1 MVAWGGLESLNIVQR
16 VTSACSLLGSSTICL
31 LFFYLRWWNCST
43 HHVILF
49 YISIADIICSSAIFV
64 GPWASNSHTSCTIQ
78 GWTIHLFGLSAQMW
92 CTFLGLNLWLQMKFY
107 WTDRKCRALMLWYH
121 AFAWGIPL
129 ILATIPAAQD
139 LIAPTGIWCM
149 MNVEPYWM
157 RILTGYIPMWVIVV
171 CTVCIITMIIR
182 LLHKVIASIPENM
195 DNASKIKRHYRFVT
209 CHTLMFVFGGLICWS
224 IYIILGVRLV
234 LHWNEFPY
242 EILFFLVVLAPLQ
255 GVVNLLVYVAPS
267 QLHTICCQ
275 KGYGEGMISTGTDTL
290 TNLENEL
297 PAVEIMMNKLY
308 TDDIELHEDDEPST
322 IRRSSTFHKF
332 QTVNERMSFCEGPGR
347 PAIDILRK
355 RLSARNPTK
364 EIINDGGLD
373 ERQDCE
379 TNSDR
384 VTPFKLSQ
392 VHLA

>member
-209 CHTLMFVFGGLICWS
+209 CHTLMFVVGGFLS
-224 IYIILGVRLV
+224 FSYFLILGVWEVRHGPDITDV
-234 LHWNEFPY
+234 PN
-242 EILFFLVVLAPLQ
+242 EILFLGVLILPLQ
-255 GVVNLLVYVAPS
+255 GFVNLLVYVAPS
-267 QLHTICCQ
+267 QLHNFCCQ
-275 KGYGEGMISTGTDTL
+275 KGYGEEMKSTGID
-290 TNLENEL
+290 NYSCLEKEL
-297 PAVEIMMNKLY
+297 PAVELIMNKL
-308 TDDIELHEDDEPST
+308 DSDIRELDEDDEPST
-322 IRRSSTFHKF
+322 IGLSSNFRRF
-332 QTVNERMSFCEGPGR
+332 QIQSERMSFFEGPGR
-347 PAIDILRK
+347 VAVGILRK
-355 RLSARNPTK
+355 NLSAPESSMKDKAATR
-364 EIINDGGLD
+364 IRIG
-373 ERQDCE
+373 
-379 TNSDR
+379 
-384 VTPFKLSQ
+384 
-392 VHLA
+392 